1 MTEYLELRESVLA
14 ANLALPA
21 HGLIKLTW
29 GNVSEIDR
37 DLGVIAI
44 KPSGVSYGDLT
55 AADIVVLDLA
65 GNVIDGEQSP
75 STDTPTHVALYQA
88 FEEIGAVVHTHS
100 TWATVFAQ
108 AQREIPLY
116 GTTHADLC
124 AEPIP
129 VTRALTEE
137 EIEDGYELHTG
148 TILIEEIARFGP
160 EPIHLGSHRGQGDR
174 ERCRTRADR
183 RDGVSHR
190 RARADS
196 TGARRTGTPEA
207 PRPQARPERLL
218 RPAVTLWAAWRPRA
232 RSQSCSRCAS
242 RTL

>member
-21 HGLIKLTW
+21 HGLIALTW
-29 GNVSEIDR
+29 GNVSEVDR
-37 DLGVIAI
+37 DLGVVAI
-44 KPSGVSYGDLT
+44 KPSGVSYDDLT
-55 AADIVVLDLA
+55 AADVVVLDLD

-75 STDTPTHVALYQA
+75 STDAPTHIALYQA

-129 VTRALTEE
+129 VTRSLTAD
-137 EIEDGYELHTG
+137 EIAAGYELHTG
-148 TILIEEIARFGP
+148 TVLIEEIAK
-160 EPIHLGSHRGQGDR
+160 LG
-174 ERCRTRADR
+174 
-183 RDGVSHR
+183 
-190 RARADS
+190 
-196 TGARRTGTPEA
+196 
-207 PRPQARPERLL
+207 PERLPCAL
-218 RPAVTLWAAWRPRA
+218 VRGHAPFIWGPTAAKALENAVALEQVAQMAFLTAMLEPTAPLLDAAVRQKHYDRKHGPNAYYGQR
-232 RSQSCSRCAS
+232 
-242 RTL
+242 

>member
-44 KPSGVSYGDLT
+44 KPSGVS
-55 AADIVVLDLA
+55 
-65 GNVIDGEQSP
+65 NVIDGEQSP

-160 EPIHLGSHRGQGDR
+160 ERLPCALVRGHAPFIWGATAVKAIENAVALEQIAEMAFLTAALEPTAPALDAPVRQKHHDR
-174 ERCRTRADR
+174 KHGPNAYYGQR
-183 RDGVSHR
+183 
-190 RARADS
+190 
-196 TGARRTGTPEA
+196 
-207 PRPQARPERLL
+207 
-218 RPAVTLWAAWRPRA
+218 
-232 RSQSCSRCAS
+232 
-242 RTL
+242 

>member
-108 AQREIPLY
+108 AQRRTDPR
-116 GTTHADLC
+116 HASAD
-124 AEPIP
+124 
-129 VTRALTEE
+129 
-137 EIEDGYELHTG
+137 
-148 TILIEEIARFGP
+148 
-160 EPIHLGSHRGQGDR
+160 RGGDR
-174 ERCRTRADR
+174 GRLRAPHRHDSDR
-183 RDGVSHR
+183 GDRQV
-190 RARADS
+190 
-196 TGARRTGTPEA
+196 
-207 PRPQARPERLL
+207 
-218 RPAVTLWAAWRPRA
+218 
-232 RSQSCSRCAS
+232 RS
-242 RTL
+242 